1 MHPGC
6 AGGMSPQNLWT
17 DQATQRTVTLSSSKT
32 QGTRQQ
38 LSNKEVLTEGAS
50 DVQNALDFRQSLVV
64 CLSCS
69 VKITLVNR
77 RRVETVIELMNFNQP
92 CCAIYACS
100 ACGKH
105 TLFQLTRTSPECC
118 VKFIKYYLCS
128 VSRP

>member
-50 DVQNALDFRQSLVV
+50 DLQNALDFRQSLVV

-77 RRVETVIELMNFNQP
+77 RVETVIELMNFNQP
-92 CCAIYACS
+92 RHAIYLLHAQRVANTPCFSLLEPALS
-100 ACGKH
+100 A
-105 TLFQLTRTSPECC
+105 
-118 VKFIKYYLCS
+118 V
-128 VSRP
+128 